1 MFDDEYVQGNS
12 PPPTSCGKKQKTW
25 HYEYK
30 YQKHWEHDE
39 DYKKWIGRSK
49 KGHFYFYCKSCLSDC
64 KGGLSAVKKHQSS
77 NKHKQT
83 IKNVKVTSVFD
94 MPSTKNLISSVRKV
108 KIAEI
113 RIASFIAEHNL
124 PINSVDHLVGLIKS
138 IDLQPKELE
147 KLSCNRTKCT
157 GLINNVVGA
166 TGFENII
173 NIMKNHRF
181 SILVDE
187 STDHSCIKH

>member
-1 MFDDEYVQGNS
+1 MW
-12 PPPTSCGKKQKTW
+12 QKTW
-25 HYEYK
+25 HYEHK
-30 YQKHWEHDE
+30 YQEHWEQDK
-39 DYKKWIGRSK
+39 DYIKWIGRSK
-49 KGHFYFYCKSCLSDC
+49 KGHFYFYRRSCLSDC

-94 MPSTKNLISSVRKV
+94 MPSTKNLISSARKV

-138 IDLQPKELE
+138 I
-147 KLSCNRTKCT
+147 
-157 GLINNVVGA
+157 IY
-166 TGFENII
+166 
-173 NIMKNHRF
+173 
-181 SILVDE
+181 
-187 STDHSCIKH
+187 